1 MATRKVLDK
10 ALSIG
15 ELGYV
20 MRNISVDDCKPIE
33 DYTDEE
39 ILAEAK
45 YVLGLFHEGGTAQH
59 EMLYSVEERDE
70 ARRQIRNLKALL
82 KLRS

>member
-1 MATRKVLDK
+1 MATGKLLVKATAIYELANVL
-10 ALSIG
+10 S
-15 ELGYV
+15 
-20 MRNISVDDCKPIE
+20 NISIDDGKPIE

-39 ILAEAK
+39 ILAEAE
-45 YVLGLFHEGGTAQH
+45 YVLGLFQERGTAQH
-59 EMLYSVEERDE
+59 EMLCSVEEREE